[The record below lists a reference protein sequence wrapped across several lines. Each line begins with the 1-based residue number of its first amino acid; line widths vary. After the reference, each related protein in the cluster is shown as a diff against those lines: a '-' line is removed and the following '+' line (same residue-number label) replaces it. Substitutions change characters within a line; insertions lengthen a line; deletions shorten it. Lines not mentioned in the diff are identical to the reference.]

1 MAQFLR
7 RVYEVDPL
15 IRQECSDRHNARMI
29 VYLNGRFLPLAEAN
43 ISPRDRGFLFAD
55 GLYEG
60 VAAYAG
66 ELFFWD
72 EHMARLAVGLRALEI
87 PFDGLPALR
96 TAAQRLLAENDLRD
110 RDAFV
115 YLQITRGAAPR
126 AHPFPR
132 PPIEPTVYAEA
143 KPLGR
148 VPDEQM
154 RRGVAAIT
162 VPDLRWAR
170 CDLKTL
176 SLTANVLAKEAAVR
190 AEAYEALLVRDGAVI
205 EGSHSNFFAVLEG
218 ALTTFPESPYI
229 LPGITRRLVL
239 ELAAELGLAI
249 RLTAVR
255 VEDLPRLEE
264 AFFTG
269 TTTEVLPVVAIDGRQ
284 VGTGSPGDVTRRL
297 RQAFLERTAPV
308 PAREA

>member
-1 MAQFLR
+1 
-7 RVYEVDPL
+7 
-15 IRQECSDRHNARMI
+15 MI
-29 VYLNGRFLPLAEAN
+29 VYLNGRFLPLAEAS

-66 ELFFWD
+66 ELFLWD
-72 EHMARLAVGLRALEI
+72 EHMARLAAGLRALEI

-96 TAAQRLLAENDLRD
+96 AAAQRLLADNDLRD
-110 RDAFV
+110 RDAFI
-115 YLQITRGAAPR
+115 YLQITRGASPR

-132 PPIEPTVYAEA
+132 PAIEPTVYAEA

-148 VPDEQM
+148 VPDEQV

-170 CDLKTL
+170 CDLKTV
-176 SLTANVLAKEAAVR
+176 SLTANVLAKEAAVC

-205 EGSHSNFFAVLEG
+205 EGSHCNFFAVLEG

-239 ELAAELGLAI
+239 ELAAELGLSI

-264 AFFTG
+264 AFLTG

-284 VGTGSPGDVTRRL
+284 VGTGSPGNVTLRL
-297 RQAFLERTAPV
+297 RQAFLERIAPV
-308 PAREA
+308 AAREA

>member
-1 MAQFLR
+1 
-7 RVYEVDPL
+7 
-15 IRQECSDRHNARMI
+15 MI
-29 VYLNGRFLPLAEAN
+29 VYLNGRFLPLAEAS

-66 ELFFWD
+66 ELFLWD
-72 EHMARLAVGLRALEI
+72 EHMARLAAGLRALEI

-96 TAAQRLLAENDLRD
+96 AAAQRLLADNDLRD

-132 PPIEPTVYAEA
+132 PPIEPTVYAEV
-143 KPLGR
+143 KPLSR
-148 VPDEQM
+148 VPDEQV
-154 RRGVAAIT
+154 RRGVEAIT

-170 CDLKTL
+170 CDLKSL
-176 SLTANVLAKEAAVR
+176 SLTANVMAKEAAAR
-190 AEAYEALLVRDGAVI
+190 AEAFEALLVRDGALI

-239 ELAAELGLAI
+239 ELAAELGLPV

-269 TTTEVLPVVAIDGRQ
+269 TTTEILPVAAIDGRQ
-284 VGTGSPGDVTRRL
+284 VGTGSPGDVTLRL
-297 RQAFLERTAPV
+297 RQAFLERIAPA